1 MTTIRKFAYATLLAL
16 TALNFA
22 PTLASAQE
30 SARGKF
36 TLTHEVHFGSV
47 KLPAGDYVFS
57 FDVDANS
64 RMLVLSK
71 ISGARAGYL
80 LLVPSTDET
89 KPTDL
94 SRLVLETTPE
104 GSYVSAMQLPEFGMT
119 LHFNVPSH
127 PAEKQIAKAATTAVA
142 PGQ

>member
-1 MTTIRKFAYATLLAL
+1 MTSIRNFAYATLLAL

-22 PTLASAQE
+22 PRLASAQE
-30 SARGKF
+30 PARGKF
-36 TLTHEVHFGSV
+36 TLTHEVHFGNAKV
-47 KLPAGDYVFS
+47 PAGDYEFS
-57 FDVDANS
+57 FDPDTTS
-64 RMLVLSK
+64 RMLSLNKLS
-71 ISGARAGYL
+71 GTRAGYL
-80 LLVPSTDET
+80 LMVPSTEDT

-127 PAEKQIAKAATTAVA
+127 ATEKQIAKAATSAA
-142 PGQ
+142 ASGQ

>member
-36 TLTHEVHFGSV
+36 TLTHEVHFGNA
-47 KLPAGDYVFS
+47 KLPAGDYAFS
-57 FDVDANS
+57 FDPDATS

-71 ISGARAGYL
+71 ISGVRAGYL

-94 SRLVLETTPE
+94 NRLVLETTPD

-127 PAEKQIAKAATTAVA
+127 AEKQIAKAATTAA
-142 PGQ
+142 ASGQ

>member
-1 MTTIRKFAYATLLAL
+1 MTTIRKFTHATLLAL

-47 KLPAGDYVFS
+47 KLPAGDYAFS
-57 FDVDANS
+57 FDPDTTS

-71 ISGARAGYL
+71 ISGVRAGYL

-94 SRLVLETTPE
+94 NRLVLDTTPD

-127 PAEKQIAKAATTAVA
+127 PTEKRIAKAATTAA
-142 PGQ
+142 ASGQ